1 MMMLSPKM
9 TTKMRKDIKRCKKRG
24 YDLIKLTEIINLLC
38 GQEPLP
44 EKFLDHPLSGD
55 WADFRECHIENDWL
69 LIYRIYEEDLVLTA
83 ARTGTHS
90 DFSW

>member
-1 MMMLSPKM
+1 MLSPKM

-24 YDLIKLTEIINLLC
+24 YDLTKLTDVINLLC
-38 GQEPLP
+38 GREPLP

-90 DFSW
+90 DFNW